1 MTIIIDVT
9 DQQIAVKGHKV
20 PLAPHSKNFIKL
32 TFLLSSEWKNF
43 KTFAQFRQS
52 NNPPVNV
59 YLDESNSVYVP
70 REIKAGNF
78 TVMLYGAGES
88 IIGTTNCLIFDMVDN
103 CFSADAIETDLTP
116 TLYQQLLNEFKSYLA
131 STKVNSESAT
141 ASENA
146 AKSYATAADA
156 SAQSATTSA
165 NNAIAAEK
173 SAKDSATAAAESAT
187 ASATSAGESEQS
199 KTQAQEYAQNA
210 YNSAVGAESAKDDA
224 EDARD
229 EIRSMRAEAVTLS
242 PGSDATASYS
252 DGLLSLGIPRG
263 DKGEKGNTGNSA
275 GFGTVSAT
283 VDDSTGTPSVEVTA
297 SGADTAKNFAFAF
310 HNLKGQKGDKGD
322 TGETGA
328 TGAKGDKG
336 DIGPQGPQGEKGNKG
351 DKGDK
356 GDTGEVTLAQLGSV
370 LPTDTASGSIASF
383 SDGSDIVPAE
393 SVVVSIE
400 PVQDLHGY
408 YHPWPAGGGVNK
420 FNPSDLRKSK
430 AIFGNTQ
437 VGQPAALYGSSATNT
452 YVNIAYLTVGTWT
465 ISYAM
470 NGTPLS
476 TNLRGGYICD
486 SDGIVLQRGITTWI
500 STATTLQIKVT
511 VAGYLWASFDKNT
524 INLQI
529 ESGSSASPYAPYSNI
544 CPISGW
550 TRANVYHSGADT
562 SDATTYSIT
571 FPSAAGTVY
580 GGTLDVT
587 NGVLTVDR
595 AQIASYAGETLPSTW
610 ISDRD
615 VYSAGATPT
624 TGAQVVYELAT
635 PITYHLTP
643 QEITT
648 LLGQNNIWA
657 DTGDMSV
664 TYRAD
669 TKLYIDKKFTELQA
683 LILEN

>member
-1 MTIIIDVT
+1 MTIIINVI
-9 DQQIAVKGHKV
+9 DQQMAVKGHKV
-20 PLAPHSKNFIKL
+20 PLAPHSENFIKL
-32 TFLLSSEWKNF
+32 TFLLSSGWKNF

-131 STKVNSESAT
+131 STKANAESAT

-146 AKSYATAADA
+146 AKSYATAADESA
-156 SAQSATTSA
+156 SASV
-165 NNAIAAEK
+165 I
-173 SAKDSATAAAESAT
+173 
-187 ASATSAGESEQS
+187 SAGESEQS
-199 KTQAQEYAQNA
+199 KMQAQEYAQNA
-210 YNSAVGAESAKDDA
+210 YNSAAGAKSAKDDA

-297 SGADTAKNFAFAF
+297 SGADTAKNFAFSF
-310 HNLKGQKGDKGD
+310 HNLKGAKGDKGD
-322 TGETGA
+322 KGETGA
-328 TGAKGDKG
+328 TGATGPTGPKGETGEQGPKGDKG
-336 DIGPQGPQGEKGNKG
+336 NP
-351 DKGDK
+351 
-356 GDTGEVTLAQLGSV
+356 GEVSAEQLNTALATKADAIISS
-370 LPTDTASGSIASF
+370 ASGAIASF
-383 SDGSDIVPAE
+383 QDGAE
-393 SVVVSIE
+393 APVKSLTVGIE
-400 PVQDLHGY
+400 PVQEGTGDPSPENIRPITG
-408 YHPWPAGGGVNK
+408 WTGAKVTRAGKNLLAPRFYGGVNYNK
-420 FNPSDLRKSK
+420 RVGQYVLHWAGLVDITESITTS
-430 AIFGNTQ
+430 GNTFSRTGSEWGLIMCLVAD
-437 VGQPAALYGSSATNT
+437 VGQLTGKQICVSGTFTGDLNIKNGLRSAWYFTDENYIVTRVAGTMNINPPYVLTPAEGEKYLIWYINSSAP
-452 YVNIAYLTVGTWT
+452 GTIT
-465 ISYAM
+465 LDSPM
-470 NGTPLS
+470 LELS
-476 TNLRGGYICD
+476 
-486 SDGIVLQRGITTWI
+486 
-500 STATTLQIKVT
+500 STAT
-511 VAGYLWASFDKNT
+511 AY
-524 INLQI
+524 
-529 ESGSSASPYAPYSNI
+529 EPYQGEI
-544 CPISGW
+544 
-550 TRANVYHSGADT
+550 
-562 SDATTYSIT
+562 YSIT
-571 FPSAAGTVY
+571 FPSEAGTVY

-587 NGVLTVDR
+587 TGVLTVDR